1 MPISTIFLP
10 AALDP
15 REIQQ
20 PLLFPFQTYPPI
32 AFPLQTSP
40 RHIAV
45 RLDILDQALLAH
57 VVVFRPDEA
66 QNQQVERRAIEVSG
80 KRVQDVNLNAALRVF
95 VEGIIA
101 DREDCFIDVAAGS
114 GSRRRRD
121 G

>member
-40 RHIAV
+40 RHVAV

-57 VVVFRPDEA
+57 VIVFRPDEA
-66 QNQQVERRAIEVSG
+66 QNQQVERCAIEVSG
-80 KRVQDVNLNAALRVF
+80 KGVQDVNLNAALRVF

-101 DREDCFIDVAAGS
+101 YREDCFIDVAASS